1 MPKAGNESLDF
12 FWLNK
17 TWSVE
22 EHSAFQTQKIN
33 PSKLSNLK
41 TRIKSIQLLA
51 QLVLQPFGGS
61 LTWFFQTLLR
71 KKWRRVEQNNYQHL
85 RVKIDIQNE
94 KSFCMLGTFVF
105 LTSVKETNHWIFVV
119 SKITSKKKSSQE
131 FNINILDLPPK
142 SRIPV
147 AHEGLVWDVPGHE
160 CLTPGNTIGFLVPWL
175 ISLHSVGEM
184 IPFGADFLGWVVQ
197 PPHGASRITHPKNLK

>member
-85 RVKIDIQNE
+85 RVKINIHNSM
-94 KSFCMLGTFVF
+94 SFCMLGTFVF

-119 SKITSKKKSSQE
+119 SKITSKKNPLKNSMSISWI
-131 FNINILDLPPK
+131 FFPRN
-142 SRIPV
+142 
-147 AHEGLVWDVPGHE
+147 PGFQWHMK
-160 CLTPGNTIGFLVPWL
+160 V
-175 ISLHSVGEM
+175 
-184 IPFGADFLGWVVQ
+184 
-197 PPHGASRITHPKNLK
+197 

>member
-61 LTWFFQTLLR
+61 LTWFFSNIAQ
-71 KKWRRVEQNNYQHL
+71 KKVE
-85 RVKIDIQNE
+85 E
-94 KSFCMLGTFVF
+94 S
-105 LTSVKETNHWIFVV
+105 
-119 SKITSKKKSSQE
+119 
-131 FNINILDLPPK
+131 
-142 SRIPV
+142 
-147 AHEGLVWDVPGHE
+147 
-160 CLTPGNTIGFLVPWL
+160 
-175 ISLHSVGEM
+175 
-184 IPFGADFLGWVVQ
+184 
-197 PPHGASRITHPKNLK
+197 